1 MSPRS
6 ETALSTAALSA
17 WSGADWRHTGTAP
30 GRWLQLAGNP
40 LAGRQF
46 GAVRF
51 VDHAAHL
58 AMLTLQLPM
67 RIALHA
73 RSLLA

>member
-1 MSPRS
+1 MQF
-6 ETALSTAALSA
+6 
-17 WSGADWRHTGTAP
+17 D
-30 GRWLQLAGNP
+30 
-40 LAGRQF
+40 AGRQF